1 MEDMKALSQ
10 HVIALQHQNRL
21 VEKKVDVVGVIQTKV
36 ENKLDETDQLLSTYI
51 ERTEGLSN
59 AEVKAQ
65 SMELTDAIEKLQ
77 ERQVKTADDL
87 HNLLQHVGT
96 LDDVMVKSL
105 TETLDQLDRQQLT
118 NLSQLGSLS
127 SRIEQIET
135 ASNKHME
142 HTQLDGVET
151 RFDVL
156 SDTVE
161 HVRDENAAANAKV
174 DIVLGRVAERAKE
187 LEDSTTKLREM
198 NHTFAELMQTVE
210 TTLASVDEKVCQ
222 ASPLYAGPSA
232 DDITK
237 SFQELASMDVEGLLS
252 TLKSDEGFDS
262 DSEADVENIELGTED
277 AESELVE
284 LTDVTREVVDE
295 SDVHE
300 FSETHEETEKRGF
313 FARLFG
319 KG

>member
-1 MEDMKALSQ
+1 MEDMKVLSQ

-51 ERTEGLSN
+51 ERTE
-59 AEVKAQ
+59 VKAQ

-96 LDDVMVKSL
+96 LDNVMAKSL

-151 RFDVL
+151 QFDVL
-156 SDTVE
+156 NDTVE

-174 DIVLGRVAERAKE
+174 DIILGRVAERANE
-187 LEDSTTKLREM
+187 LEDSTTRLREM

-222 ASPLYAGPSA
+222 ASPLYSGPSA

-237 SFQELASMDVEGLLS
+237 SFQELANMDVEGLLS
-252 TLKSDEGFDS
+252 TLKSDEGFDDHKS
-262 DSEADVENIELGTED
+262 DVDDTESSTED

-300 FSETHEETEKRGF
+300 FSETNEETEKHGF

>member
-1 MEDMKALSQ
+1 MEDMKVLSQ
-10 HVIALQHQNRL
+10 HVIALQHKNRL
-21 VEKKVDVVGVIQTKV
+21 VEKKIDVVGVIQTKV
-36 ENKLDETDQLLSTYI
+36 ENKLDETGQLLSTYI

-59 AEVKAQ
+59 EEVKNQ
-65 SMELTDAIEKLQ
+65 SVELTNAIDKLKGRQ
-77 ERQVKTADDL
+77 EATAEDL
-87 HNLLQHVGT
+87 HKLVQHVDT
-96 LDDVMVKSL
+96 IDDAMAKAL
-105 TETLDQLDRQQLT
+105 NETLEQLDRQQLT

-142 HTQLDGVET
+142 HTQLDGVEM

-174 DIVLGRVAERAKE
+174 DIILGRVAERAKE
-187 LEDSTTKLREM
+187 LEDSTTRLSEM
-198 NHTFAELMQTVE
+198 NHSFSELMRTVE

-222 ASPLYAGPSA
+222 ASPLYAGPSE

-237 SFQELASMDVEGLLS
+237 SFQELANMDVEGLLS
-252 TLKSDEGFDS
+252 TLKSDDGFDTTEQDVES
-262 DSEADVENIELGTED
+262 AGGENVEVTDVVRETEDESEA
-277 AESELVE
+277 
-284 LTDVTREVVDE
+284 
-295 SDVHE
+295 HE
-300 FSETHEETEKRGF
+300 AFEPDEETEKRGF
-313 FARLFG
+313 FSRLFG